1 MLKKSNK
8 LFVALGY
15 LISLVTGMQTAGYQY
30 IIISMRDEFS
40 LSNAGMAAL
49 GSVQSVVGLLM
60 SLVFSRFIDHV
71 DKRKLM
77 FIGGG
82 VYVMG
87 CLFNGLSSGPA
98 MTIAALVIIGVGG
111 NVITTALYPALTSTD
126 PQNSNKYTNMLQVFY
141 GAGAM
146 IAPVLLSVFMG
157 GMHMNWRGHYLIISC
172 ATLLMLGLS
181 SLVQPETSMRLQKAV
196 QVSQHA
202 QVPVFQKIYKTAA
215 FWLLSL
221 SIGFYMCM
229 ETGLMNYARQY
240 FEAMGDSKSAG
251 LAISVAWGLMLP
263 TRFMASKMK
272 RHKGKMVCISF
283 VFAGLAL
290 LLMALL
296 RIPVVSLVWCALFGL
311 FAGPGWPTILSI
323 GMDTFPRQSGKA
335 YSLICIGSGLGAMLG
350 NLMVGRVVDIVG
362 IGDAFYLVAAFA
374 VAGLAA
380 GYFGIRASYQQRK
393 KDDAKEAAFL
403 KAMSQE
409 EQKEEG

>member
-1 MLKKSNK
+1 MVRKSNK

-30 IIISMRDEFS
+30 IIISMRDEFA
-40 LSNAGMAAL
+40 LSNAGMAVL

-60 SLVFSRFIDHV
+60 SLVFSRFIDKV
-71 DKRKLM
+71 DKRRLI
-77 FIGGG
+77 FAGGG
-82 VYVMG
+82 IYILG
-87 CLFNGLSSGPA
+87 CLCNGFSSGPA
-98 MTIAALVIIGVGG
+98 MTIAALVIAGIGG
-111 NVITTALYPALTSTD
+111 NVIMTALYPALTSTD
-126 PQNSNKYTNMLQVFY
+126 PENSNKYTNMLQVFY

-146 IAPVLLSVFMG
+146 IAPVLLTFLMG
-157 GMHMNWRGHYLIISC
+157 NLSMNWRGHYLIIS
-172 ATLLMLGLS
+172 ASMLLMLALS
-181 SLVQPETSMRLQKAV
+181 ALVRPETSMRLEKVV
-196 QVSQHA
+196 QVSQET
-202 QVPVFQKIYKTAA
+202 QRPVFQKIYQTAA

-240 FEAMGDSKSAG
+240 FEAMDDPKSAG

-263 TRFMASKMK
+263 TRFIASKMK
-272 RHKGKMVCISF
+272 RHKGKMVCLSF
-283 VFAGLAL
+283 LFAGLAM

-296 RIPVVSLVWCALFGL
+296 RIPVVSLLWCAIFGL

-323 GMDTFPRQSGKA
+323 GMDTYPRQSGKA
-335 YSLICIGSGLGAMLG
+335 YTLICIGSGLGAMLG
-350 NLMVGRVVDIVG
+350 NLAVGKMVDVAG
-362 IGDAFYLVAAFA
+362 IGNAFYLVAAFA

-403 KAMSQE
+403 EQMRQE
-409 EQKEEG
+409 ALEQEG